1 MKTHLSRLV
10 GNNFRLA
17 GSTILPVLPQGQELI
32 LDPEPENPYDP
43 FAVKVCVDMTGSP
56 YSNAEQGPIIHL
68 GYLPRS
74 GTKTDTT
81 GFGNKQALRILQS
94 GPNWAAY
101 LTFSPQG
108 DPLVRIEEGEEDERE
123 VG

>member
-1 MKTHLSRLV
+1 LV

-17 GSTILPVLPQGQELI
+17 GSTILPILPQGQELI

-43 FAVKVCVDMTGSP
+43 LAVRVLVDMTGSP
-56 YSNAEQGPIIHL
+56 YSSAEVGPVIHL

-81 GFGNKQALRILQS
+81 GFGNKQALRIIQG
-94 GPNWAAY
+94 GPNWKAS

-108 DPLVRIEEGEEDERE
+108 EALVRIEEWEGEDERK